1 MHDAFISY
9 STADSAEAYSVR
21 NFLQRGGCTC
31 WMAPDD
37 IPAGSD
43 YAEAIPKAIADCRVF
58 ILILSIDAQNSVWV
72 RKELGKAIDKGKT
85 ILPFMLSDF
94 KLNDTF
100 DFLLEN
106 AQWCY
111 AHKDRNTAMQKMLT
125 AVKGSQ
131 GTYSFV
137 PKKPKQPVSQPQP
150 KPSAPKAPPAPK
162 PAAPTP
168 KPTAAPAKKR
178 SADPKVSSKWL
189 YRLVTWGMFW
199 SIAGALIAASMY
211 LSRHTALGDGA
222 IVITALGLP
231 AAIILTIVLHKK
243 DRINRMIRRVKRGNF
258 IGKCLLWLFVGVGIF
273 VALGA
278 IAGLTYLQIT
288 GQESLTQDQTAVVA
302 AASGVLSLLI
312 TPGWLKKYA
321 F

>member
-21 NFLQRGGCTC
+21 NFLQRSGCTC

-137 PKKPKQPVSQPQP
+137 PKKPKQPVSQP

-162 PAAPTP
+162 
-168 KPTAAPAKKR
+168 TAAPKPAAAKKR
-178 SADPKVSSKWL
+178 SADPKVTSKWL
-189 YRLVTWGMFW
+189 YRLVIWGFFWLVAGLLFGLSMFLRTK
-199 SIAGALIAASMY
+199 I
-211 LSRHTALGDGA
+211 GDGA
-222 IVITALGLP
+222 YAVVALTIP
-231 AAIILTIVLHKK
+231 AVIILTVAFHKS
-243 DRINRMIRRVKRGNF
+243 DRFHRMIRNTKNGSF
-258 IGKCLLWLFVGVGIF
+258 IRKFLLWLVISAGIF
-273 VALGA
+273 MALV
-278 IAGLTYLQIT
+278 IAGGLTYIQIT
-288 GQESLTQDQTAVVA
+288 GQETFTRDQTALLAVI
-302 AASGVLSLLI
+302 SGIVSMI
-312 TPGWLKKYA
+312 VMIPWLKKYA